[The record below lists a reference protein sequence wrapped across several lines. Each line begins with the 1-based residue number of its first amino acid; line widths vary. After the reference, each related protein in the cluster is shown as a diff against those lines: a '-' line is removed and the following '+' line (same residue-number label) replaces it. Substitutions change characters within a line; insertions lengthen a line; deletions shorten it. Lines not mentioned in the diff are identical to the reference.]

1 MGKKTPSPTRGQP
14 KVREDQ
20 NSGLIAKAEG
30 PRQSARA
37 KSVLDN
43 RSHRTRVPS
52 SSSAVVHAESDEEWG
67 RPCLLEEGS
76 GF

>member
-52 SSSAVVHAESDEEWG
+52 SRWE
-67 RPCLLEEGS
+67 RPAPEFLS
-76 GF
+76 FSVSVPTWRITW

>member
-1 MGKKTPSPTRGQP
+1 MTAARVADLQRPTQG
-14 KVREDQ
+14 
-20 NSGLIAKAEG
+20 GWYG
-30 PRQSARA
+30 PRLASQVSLREVSAE
-37 KSVLDN
+37 
-43 RSHRTRVPS
+43 TRVPS

>member
-52 SSSAVVHAESDEEWG
+52 SRCDRPTSPSSSRVAVSVW
-67 RPCLLEEGS
+67 RITW
-76 GF
+76 